1 MMNRYYIVFSLAGK
15 DICGCW
21 RQAKDEE
28 IAIMDAEFALEFQH
42 PDTEYDKA
50 RIIRREED

>member
-1 MMNRYYIVFSLAGK
+1 MMSRYYVVFSLAGK

-21 RQAKDEE
+21 REAKDEE

-42 PDTEYDKA
+42 PSIEYDEV
-50 RIIRREED
+50 RVQERREG

>member
-1 MMNRYYIVFSLAGK
+1 MMNNYYIVFSLEGK

-21 RQAKDEE
+21 REAKDEE

-42 PDTEYDKA
+42 PNIEYDEV
-50 RIIRREED
+50 RVQERWEG